1 MEFNTGI
8 FLNMSDRNPFPR
20 ISLTETNFDF
30 IFYRHY
36 I

>member
-8 FLNMSDRNPFPR
+8 FLNMFERNPNPF

-30 IFYRHY
+30 IFYKYY